1 MEIIIEKLEN
11 LIDDMERDSQL
22 TRNEVLNYLKEIKS
36 SPFGLLLGFLR
47 HDPCLPCDVGT

>member
-22 TRNEVLNYLKEIKS
+22 TRNEVLNYLKEIKTS
-36 SPFGLLLGFLR
+36 AEDIHMRL
-47 HDPCLPCDVGT
+47 DY